1 MDVMNVIDKTCN
13 AIRRKIAAFVNSIS
27 PKELVEIGEDT
38 YYEESIIE
46 RDGRKYVLLRSIE
59 DPSAIQVR
67 RICEYYETVED
78 ETELRYAVK
87 ELMGQ
92 QAFTKKRSRNRRFV
106 FDIAMFVLTAVAIM
120 GNSWFIRYY
129 EASVFEHEM
138 ICYSL
143 LAVCVCII
151 YNRACMT
158 KPSAVSACL
167 SFGFAILFTLLVFLL
182 NNWWRYL
189 YENTRF
195 YWNFQNGWYWPF
207 SAILKSD
214 IKYSIGIGKYR
225 YWLSFFAAEIGL
237 LVEMAFMRE
246 VLKKNKLLI

>member
-1 MDVMNVIDKTCN
+1 MEDFEAIHPDSQVNRHQDIKNWETFYYAASRLIDECTTIVATQDGEVIGL
-13 AIRRKIAAFVNSIS
+13 VN
-27 PKELVEIGEDT
+27 
-38 YYEESIIE
+38 YMCA
-46 RDGRKYVLLRSIE
+46 
-59 DPSAIQVR
+59 SAYGTIN
-67 RICEYYETVED
+67 YETVED
-78 ETELRYAVK
+78 EAELRYAVK

-195 YWNFQNGWYWPF
+195 YWNVPYRKIADKA
-207 SAILKSD
+207 SLTAIS
-214 IKYSIGIGKYR
+214 YPYMEFGKY
-225 YWLSFFAAEIGL
+225 
-237 LVEMAFMRE
+237 
-246 VLKKNKLLI
+246 LKILPIMPIF